1 MYNVKLTQK
10 QEAFCLAYIETGNAS
25 EAYRRVYKTS
35 GKESTVNREAKA
47 LLDNPKITARIAE
60 LRAPVVEKAK
70 VTLESHIRD
79 LEYIRNRAVKE
90 GKYGPAVQ
98 AEIAR
103 GKASG
108 LYTDNINVTVSIAD
122 EIEKARQ
129 RVRAGRENTGD

>member
-1 MYNVKLTQK
+1 MSNDKLTQK
-10 QEAFCLAYIETGNAS
+10 QEDFCLAYIETGNAS

-35 GKESTVNREAKA
+35 GKESTVNREAKE
-47 LLDNPKITARIAE
+47 LLDNPKITARLAQ
-60 LRAPVVEKAK
+60 LRAPAVEKAK
-70 VTLESHIRD
+70 VTLESHIKD
-79 LEYIRNRAVKE
+79 LENIRDKALKD

-108 LYTDNINVTVSIAD
+108 LYTDNINVNVSVVD

-129 RVRAGRENTGD
+129 RVRAGRENTGE